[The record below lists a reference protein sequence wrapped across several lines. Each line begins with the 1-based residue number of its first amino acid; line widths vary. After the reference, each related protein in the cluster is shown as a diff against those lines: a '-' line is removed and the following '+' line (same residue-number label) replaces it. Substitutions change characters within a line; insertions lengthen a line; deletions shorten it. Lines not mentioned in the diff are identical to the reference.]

1 MTATQS
7 VSITPE
13 SLRQASFS
21 DERSGYSRSE
31 VQAVLT
37 AAADALELA
46 WRNNDALTANGVNT
60 EEGEISS
67 RAVLLLSSA
76 QRIADD
82 AVAEAES
89 YAKDLIE
96 TARKQ
101 YREIIERA
109 QHVAHSIEKQ
119 AAAHPGQIAA
129 AAAAATTPTGATTPT
144 DTGAIP
150 VVGAAASDP
159 WAADRSPALAFATD
173 DLAAAGPASPD
184 EVVRARQ
191 FARMATAQVHSLLES
206 IERELGRLG
215 ATPAR
220 TLPPH
225 PGPAPRLAPEAAPR
239 LSPDAAAR
247 PAPEPAD
254 ERPAPAFEQP
264 APAFEQPAPA
274 FEQPAPAFE
283 QPAGDSPWRRRS
295 SSEY

>member
-1 MTATQS
+1 MTATES

-13 SLRQASFS
+13 LLRGVSFA

-31 VQAVLT
+31 VHALLA
-37 AAADALELA
+37 AAADALEVA
-46 WRNNDALTANGVNT
+46 WRDNQVLTASGVTT

-89 YAKDLIE
+89 YTKDLIE

-129 AAAAATTPTGATTPT
+129 AIAPPESARAAE
-144 DTGAIP
+144 
-150 VVGAAASDP
+150 P
-159 WAADRSPALAFATD
+159 WTADRAPSLAFATD

-184 EVVRARQ
+184 DVVRARQ

-215 ATPAR
+215 ATPAAPAAAA
-220 TLPPH
+220 TAAPSTASATPAAA
-225 PGPAPRLAPEAAPR
+225 PQATPAP
-239 LSPDAAAR
+239 
-247 PAPEPAD
+247 PEPAAAD
-254 ERPAPAFEQP
+254 GQTPSDSRWRPRS
-264 APAFEQPAPA
+264 
-274 FEQPAPAFE
+274 
-283 QPAGDSPWRRRS
+283 AGR
-295 SSEY
+295 